1 MLRDS
6 AHAAVPAYKVKS
18 RRKLYLHRAAKSVGQ
33 GKFIVNLEE
42 VERLIY
48 THGFEMIDPI
58 NFSFDEQIAIFR
70 DASYIIS
77 LIGAALANA
86 IFTPPRWK
94 IITLAT
100 FYERTDYYFFSN
112 LMETLGHDLRYVLG
126 PQVETTDG
134 HISNR
139 NYFIDIDALREALE
153 SF

>member
-1 MLRDS
+1 MR
-6 AHAAVPAYKVKS
+6 
-18 RRKLYLHRAAKSVGQ
+18 YLH
-33 GKFIVNLEE
+33 
-42 VERLIY
+42 
-48 THGFEMIDPI
+48 H
-58 NFSFDEQIAIFR
+58 
-70 DASYIIS
+70 
-77 LIGAALANA
+77 
-86 IFTPPRWK
+86 PRWK

-139 NYFIDIDALREALE
+139 NYFIDIDVLREALE